1 MGKIASDLSDYCIF
15 TSDNP
20 RTENPETILNDII
33 NGVKKDNYEV
43 IIDRK
48 EAIHYTLSKLQK
60 DDILLILGKGHENY
74 QIIGHTKIHLD
85 DSEEVLK
92 FISC

>member
-20 RTENPETILNDII
+20 RTENPENILNDILA
-33 NGVKKDNYEV
+33 GVKKDNYEV

-48 EAIHYTLSKLQK
+48 EAIHSALSRLQK
-60 DDILLILGKGHENY
+60 DDILLILGKGHEDY

-92 FISC
+92 FISR

>member
-20 RTENPETILNDII
+20 RTENPENILKDILS
-33 NGVKKDNYEV
+33 GVKKDNYKV

-48 EAIHYTLSKLQK
+48 EAIQHALSKLQK
-60 DDILLILGKGHENY
+60 NDILLILGKGHENY

-92 FISC
+92 FIAQ